1 MITLKFYTSSQTVTT
16 IFADHHQSTY
26 HCLAAFIGN
35 VDSYAQWGS
44 KKVDFWTFNPNRE
57 GFCLLTLSH
66 VRTLLKIGFEVCSP
80 CLQIKLKI
88 IHMSHRD
95 SHTDPLSQWFS
106 KDPHTVVLLILWIP
120 IAYEIVFLWLVL
132 FRIIFFY
139 FYFIQ

>member
-1 MITLKFYTSSQTVTT
+1 M
-16 IFADHHQSTY
+16 
-26 HCLAAFIGN
+26 
-35 VDSYAQWGS
+35 
-44 KKVDFWTFNPNRE
+44 DFWTFNPNRE

-88 IHMSHRD
+88 IYMLHRN

-106 KDPHTVVLLILWIP
+106 KDPHTDILLILWIP

-132 FRIIFFY
+132 FRIIFFLFLFHTIVRLLLILKQY
-139 FYFIQ
+139 VGSQSRFSMNFIARL